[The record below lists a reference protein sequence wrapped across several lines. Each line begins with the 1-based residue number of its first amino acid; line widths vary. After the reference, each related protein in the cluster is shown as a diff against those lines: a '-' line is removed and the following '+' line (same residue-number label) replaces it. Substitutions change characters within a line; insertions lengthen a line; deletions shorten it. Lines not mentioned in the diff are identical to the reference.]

1 MNTVSVKNLT
11 KFYNK
16 QKALDDISFDIS
28 AGEIFGI
35 VGPDGSGKTTLL
47 RILTGILEKTS
58 GQISIMNLDIDKDCE
73 KIKYHTGYMSQKFN
87 LYPTL
92 TVEENIKFF
101 AGIFGVSPQEYN
113 DRGEYLLNLTGLA
126 NFKTRQAKDLS
137 GGMKQKLALI
147 STLIHK
153 PDVLILDEP
162 TLGVDPV
169 SRRDFWQIL
178 QEFSQKGTSIIVS
191 TSYMDEAELCNKI
204 ILLFEGRIIIQG
216 NPIEVKKMD
225 NVVMELVPLE
235 GKNIDE
241 TIIQNI
247 KFFAVD
253 ISFKGE
259 KIRVILKKDKME
271 HPAMAAKEAFTK
283 EFNKL
288 FSMNETSPSIED
300 VFMRAMEHPA
310 KAAMGK

>member
-16 QKALDDISFDIS
+16 HKALDDISFDINT
-28 AGEIFGI
+28 GEIFGI

-58 GQISIMNLDIDKDCE
+58 GKISIMNFDIDKDCE

-101 AGIFGVSPQEYN
+101 AGIFGVSPQEYK

-126 NFKTRQAKDLS
+126 NFKTRQAKNLS

-204 ILLFEGRIIIQG
+204 ILLFEGRIIIKG
-216 NPIEVKKMD
+216 NPVEVKKMD
-225 NVVMELVPLE
+225 NTVMELTPVE

-241 TIIQNI
+241 KVI
-247 KFFAVD
+247 KNVEPFVVD

-259 KIRVILKKDKME
+259 KIRVILKKDG
-271 HPAMAAKEAFTK
+271 KEAFTK
-283 EFNKL
+283 EFSKL
-288 FSMNETSPSIED
+288 FHINEISPSIED
-300 VFMRAMEHPA
+300 VFMRAMGND
-310 KAAMGK
+310 KC

>member
-16 QKALDDISFDIS
+16 QKALDDISFDINT
-28 AGEIFGI
+28 GEIFGI
-35 VGPDGSGKTTLL
+35 VGPDGAGKTTLL

-58 GQISIMNLDIDKDCE
+58 GKISIMNFDIDKDCE

-101 AGIFGVSPQEYN
+101 AGIFGVSQQEYN

-216 NPIEVKKMD
+216 NPVEVKKID
-225 NVVMELVPLE
+225 SIVLELSSIVGTQHAVSLE
-235 GKNIDE
+235 NIIE
-241 TIIQNI
+241 TI
-247 KFFAVD
+247 KPFVVD
-253 ISFKGE
+253 LSFKGE
-259 KIRVILKKDKME
+259 KIRVILKKDG
-271 HPAMAAKEAFTK
+271 KEAFTK
-283 EFNKL
+283 EFGKL
-288 FSMNETSPSIED
+288 FHINEISPSIED
-300 VFMRAMEHPA
+300 VFMRAMQ
-310 KAAMGK
+310 K

>member
-16 QKALDDISFDIS
+16 QKALDDISFDINT
-28 AGEIFGI
+28 GEIFGI

-58 GQISIMNLDIDKDCE
+58 GKISIMGLDIDKDYE

-101 AGIFGVSPQEYN
+101 AGIFGVSQQEYN

-126 NFKTRQAKDLS
+126 NFKTRQAKNLS

-204 ILLFEGRIIIQG
+204 ILLFEGRIIIKG
-216 NPIEVKKMD
+216 NPIEVKKID
-225 NVVMELVPLE
+225 NTVMELVLLE
-235 GKNIDE
+235 GKNIDDN
-241 TIIQNI
+241 IIQKI
-247 KFFAVD
+247 TPFVVD

-259 KIRVILKKDKME
+259 KIRVILKKDG
-271 HPAMAAKEAFTK
+271 KESFTK

-288 FSMNETSPSIED
+288 FHINEISPSIED
-300 VFMRAMEHPA
+300 VFMRE
-310 KAAMGK
+310 MGK